1 MQNHAKSINTLLLII
16 TIIFLLIM
24 YQVIESNP
32 RITTITMRYPVKS
45 EILFWGT
52 VALLFL
58 GLVYNF
64 WFTNKR
70 WFKKFCSLAIVL
82 SIISFLYSQFGSEIR
97 SLFMMQ
103 SLYLKTNFG
112 FDVNAVFVFI
122 ILMNLL
128 LAMIIF
134 TLGSLNSKK
143 FFKNSIN

>member
-45 EILFWGT
+45 EILFWSSVT
-52 VALLFL
+52 LLFL
-58 GLVYNF
+58 GIVHNF

-70 WFKKFCSLAIVL
+70 WFKKICGL
-82 SIISFLYSQFGSEIR
+82 SIILSTIGFLYSQLGSEIR
-97 SLFMMQ
+97 SFFTMQ
-103 SLYLKTNFG
+103 SLYLKANLG
-112 FDVNAVFVFI
+112 FDVNAIFVFI
-122 ILMNLL
+122 ILMNFL

-143 FFKNSIN
+143 FFKILNN